1 MIKSLR
7 RKFIAVAMS
16 SVFLVLAGIIGT
28 INVISFANVNN
39 TANERLSYISENGG
53 ELQTMQPRGNG
64 NFEDMTPPDGEDIQP
79 PDINEEQQNKEF
91 KTKFKNLSEE
101 TPFDTRYF
109 TVTVDE
115 NGNAVSV
122 NTGSIAAI
130 TEEEAQNY
138 AEELAGSGKTGG
150 FYGGSYKYTTIE
162 TDEGTMY
169 IFLDC
174 SRELSTFSSFLSAS
188 VLMSVAG
195 LMLVF
200 VLVVILSNTALRPVA
215 ESYEKQKQFITDAG
229 HELKTPLTIIDA
241 NTEIIEMDYG
251 ESEWTESI
259 RHQVKRLAELTQ
271 NLVFLSKMEEETTA
285 LNNTDF
291 SISDAVYDTAQP
303 FEAVAK
309 SNGKE
314 LKIDIEE
321 SLSFHGDEYSIR
333 RLVSLLLDNAMK
345 YSKDGSRIEI
355 SLRQNGKN
363 KILTVKNDVDACEIG
378 SLDKWFERFYR
389 ADASRNSKTGGS
401 GIGLSTAKAIVQAH
415 KGKIHAESKDGKT
428 VVFTATL

>member
-7 RKFIAVAMS
+7 KKFIAIAMC
-16 SVFLVLAGIIGT
+16 SVFFVLAGIVGT
-28 INVISFANVNN
+28 INVINFANVNN
-39 TANERLSYISENGG
+39 TANSRLAYISENGG
-53 ELQTMQPRGNG
+53 ELQMVKLHGNE
-64 NFEDMTPPDGEDIQP
+64 NFDGTAPP
-79 PDINEEQQNKEF
+79 NEEQPPELDKEQMTKDF
-91 KTKFKNLSEE
+91 KEKFKNLSAE

-109 TVTVDE
+109 TATVD
-115 NGNAVSV
+115 GSGTVVAV
-122 NTGSIAAI
+122 NTGNIAAV

-138 AEELAGSGKTGG
+138 AEELAQKGKTGG
-150 FYGGSYKYTTIE
+150 FYGNGYKFTTLE

-174 SRELSTFSSFLSAS
+174 SREFSTFYSFLTAS
-188 VLMSVAG
+188 VMISLAG
-195 LMLVF
+195 LALVF
-200 VLVVILSNTALRPVA
+200 VLVVILSKMAVKPVA

-259 RHQVKRLAELTQ
+259 KNQVKRLAELTQ
-271 NLVFLSKMEEETTA
+271 NLVFLSKMDEDSSK
-285 LNNTDF
+285 LNLADF
-291 SISDAVYDTAQP
+291 SISDAVYDTAQS

-314 LKIDIEE
+314 LEIEVE
-321 SLSFHGDEYSIR
+321 DNLSYCGDEYSIR
-333 RLVSLLLDNAMK
+333 RLVSLLLDNALK
-345 YSKDGSRIEI
+345 YSSDGSKIEI
-355 SLRQNGKN
+355 ALSQSGKDR
-363 KILTVKNDVDACEIG
+363 ILTVKNSADSVEIG

-401 GIGLSTAKAIVQAH
+401 GIGLSTAKAIVEAH

-428 VVFTATL
+428 IVFTAIL

>member
-7 RKFIAVAMS
+7 KKFIAIAMC
-16 SVFLVLAGIIGT
+16 SVFFVLAGIVGT
-28 INVISFANVNN
+28 INVINFANVNN
-39 TANERLSYISENGG
+39 TANSRLAYISENGG
-53 ELQTMQPRGNG
+53 ELQMVKLHGNE
-64 NFEDMTPPDGEDIQP
+64 NFDGTAPP
-79 PDINEEQQNKEF
+79 NEEQPPELDKEQMTKDF
-91 KTKFKNLSEE
+91 KEKFKNLSAE

-109 TVTVDE
+109 TATVD
-115 NGNAVSV
+115 GSGTVVAV
-122 NTGSIAAI
+122 NTGNIAAV

-138 AEELAGSGKTGG
+138 AEELAQKGKTGG
-150 FYGGSYKYTTIE
+150 FYGNGYKFTTLE

-174 SRELSTFSSFLSAS
+174 SREFSTFYSFLTAS
-188 VLMSVAG
+188 VMISLAG
-195 LMLVF
+195 LALVF
-200 VLVVILSNTALRPVA
+200 VLVVILSKMAVKPVA

-241 NTEIIEMDYG
+241 NTEIIEMDYS

-259 RHQVKRLAELTQ
+259 KNQVKRLAELTQ
-271 NLVFLSKMEEETTA
+271 NLVFLSKMDEDSSK
-285 LNNTDF
+285 LNLADF
-291 SISDAVYDTAQP
+291 SISDAVYDTAQS

-314 LKIDIEE
+314 LEIEVE
-321 SLSFHGDEYSIR
+321 DNLSYCGDEYSIR
-333 RLVSLLLDNAMK
+333 RLVSLLLDNALK
-345 YSKDGSRIEI
+345 YSSDGSKIEI
-355 SLRQNGKN
+355 ALSQSGKDR
-363 KILTVKNDVDACEIG
+363 ILTVKNSADSVEIG

-401 GIGLSTAKAIVQAH
+401 GIGLSTAKAIVEAH

-428 VVFTATL
+428 IVFTAIL

>member
-7 RKFIAVAMS
+7 KKFIAIAMC
-16 SVFLVLAGIIGT
+16 SVFFVLAGIVGT
-28 INVISFANVNN
+28 INVINFANVNN
-39 TANERLSYISENGG
+39 TANSRLAYISENGG
-53 ELQTMQPRGNG
+53 ELQMVKLHGNE
-64 NFEDMTPPDGEDIQP
+64 NFDGTAPP
-79 PDINEEQQNKEF
+79 NEEQPPELDKEQMTKDF
-91 KTKFKNLSEE
+91 KEKFKNLSAE

-109 TVTVDE
+109 TATVD
-115 NGNAVSV
+115 GSGTVVAV
-122 NTGSIAAI
+122 NTGNIAAV

-138 AEELAGSGKTGG
+138 AEELAQKGKTGG
-150 FYGGSYKYTTIE
+150 FYGNGYKFTTLE

-174 SRELSTFSSFLSAS
+174 SREFSTFYSFLTAS
-188 VLMSVAG
+188 VMISLAG
-195 LMLVF
+195 LALVF
-200 VLVVILSNTALRPVA
+200 VLVVIFSKMAVKPVA

-259 RHQVKRLAELTQ
+259 KNQVKRLAELTQ
-271 NLVFLSKMEEETTA
+271 NLVFLSKMDEDSSK
-285 LNNTDF
+285 LNLADF
-291 SISDAVYDTAQP
+291 SISDAVYDTAQS

-314 LKIDIEE
+314 LEIEVE
-321 SLSFHGDEYSIR
+321 DNLSYCGDEYSIR
-333 RLVSLLLDNAMK
+333 RLVSLLLDNALK
-345 YSKDGSRIEI
+345 YSSDGSKIEI
-355 SLRQNGKN
+355 ALSQSGKDR
-363 KILTVKNDVDACEIG
+363 ILTVKNSADSVEIG

-401 GIGLSTAKAIVQAH
+401 GIGLSTAKAIVEAH

-428 VVFTATL
+428 IVFTAIL